1 VDIRRGKAIFGRAV
15 VEFGAVAVLLTEGE
29 IWVEIWVK
37 IGLVVGDLSED
48 LVGSDASLRN
58 ALMVAVL
65 MVDLAGG
72 C

>member
-1 VDIRRGKAIFGRAV
+1 M
-15 VEFGAVAVLLTEGE
+15 EFGAVAVLLTEGE
-29 IWVEIWVK
+29 IWEEIWAK
-37 IGLVVGDLSED
+37 IGLVVRDLSED